1 GAGFIGSNLAD
12 ELISQGHEV
21 RILDDLS
28 TGFAENLPADALFF
42 EGDLCDEELVAE
54 AMDGVEVVFH
64 QGARGSVAKSV
75 ETPLITDRINIG
87 GTLTVLEAARR
98 AGVRRLVAAS
108 SSSVY
113 GGVAPRPT
121 VETSPLTPKSPYA
134 VTKMTGEHYLRVY
147 WELFGLETVALRYFN
162 VYGPRQDPSSAYAA
176 VIPKFI
182 DALRSG
188 EQPIVHGDGGQ
199 SRDFAFV
206 SDVVAANLAAASA
219 PADRCAGKAYN
230 VAGGSERSLLEM
242 LDILSDILEVQVEP
256 IHTETRAGDVRHSF
270 ADTSAAR
277 DDLGYHARYIFEG
290 AFGGVCSTPKWLD
303 IGAMLPFISRRLHF
317 LARRVHL

>member
-1 GAGFIGSNLAD
+1 MLTLVTGGAGFIGSNLAD
-12 ELISQGHEV
+12 ELIAQGHEV

-64 QGARGSVAKSV
+64 QGARGSVAKSL
-75 ETPLITDRINIG
+75 ETPLVTDLSNVH
-87 GTLTVLEAARR
+87 GTLTVLEAARH
-98 AGVRRLVAAS
+98 AGVRRVVAAS
-108 SSSVY
+108 SSSIY

-121 VETSPLTPKSPYA
+121 RESEPLTPRSPYA

-162 VYGPRQDPSSAYAA
+162 VYGPRQDPESAYAA

-182 DALRSG
+182 AALRAG
-188 EQPIVHGDGGQ
+188 EAPVVHGDGGQ
-199 SRDFAFV
+199 SRDFAFID
-206 SDVVAANLAAASA
+206 DVVAANLAAASA
-219 PADRCAGKAYN
+219 PAERCAGNAYN

-242 LDILSDILEVQVEP
+242 LEILGGILEVSIDPVHVDP
-256 IHTETRAGDVRHSF
+256 RAGDVRHSF
-270 ADTSAAR
+270 ADTSAALA
-277 DDLGYHARYIFEG
+277 DLGWSPTLDFAEG
-290 AFGGVCSTPKWLD
+290 L
-303 IGAMLPFISRRLHF
+303 RRTVDWF
-317 LARRVHL
+317 S

>member
-1 GAGFIGSNLAD
+1 MLTLVTGGAGFIGSNLAD
-12 ELISQGHEV
+12 ELIAQGHEV

-42 EGDLCDEELVAE
+42 EGDIGDEELVAE

-75 ETPLITDRINIG
+75 ETPLITDLSNVH

-98 AGVRRLVAAS
+98 AGVRRVVAAS

-121 VETSPLTPKSPYA
+121 VESAPLTPKSPYA
-134 VTKMTGEHYLRVY
+134 VSKMAGEHYQRVY

-182 DALRSG
+182 AALRA
-188 EQPIVHGDGGQ
+188 EEAPIVHGDGGQ
-199 SRDFAFV
+199 SRDFAFI
-206 SDVVAANLAAASA
+206 SDVVACNIAASTA
-219 PADRCAGKAYN
+219 PAERCAGKAYN
-230 VAGGSERSLLEM
+230 VAGGSERSLL
-242 LDILSDILEVQVEP
+242 DILEILSEILGVDVEP
-256 IHTETRAGDVRHSF
+256 THTEPRAGDVRHSF
-270 ADTSAAR
+270 ADTSAAQA
-277 DDLGYHARYIFEG
+277 DLGWAPAVDFADGLRATVDWF
-290 AFGGVCSTPKWLD
+290 A
-303 IGAMLPFISRRLHF
+303 
-317 LARRVHL
+317 

>member
-1 GAGFIGSNLAD
+1 MLTLVTGGAGFIGSNVAD
-12 ELISQGHEV
+12 ELIAQGHEV

-64 QGARGSVAKSV
+64 QGARGSVAKSL
-75 ETPLITDRINIG
+75 ETPLITDLSNVH

-98 AGVRRLVAAS
+98 AGVRRVVAAS
-108 SSSVY
+108 SSSIY

-121 VETSPLTPKSPYA
+121 RETEPLTPKSPYA
-134 VTKMTGEHYLRVY
+134 VTKMAGEHYLRVY

-162 VYGPRQDPSSAYAA
+162 VYGPRQDPGSAYAA

-182 DALRSG
+182 AALRAG
-188 EQPIVHGDGGQ
+188 EAPVVHGDGGQ

-206 SDVVAANLAAASA
+206 GDVVAANLAAASA

-230 VAGGSERSLLEM
+230 IAGGSERSLLEM
-242 LDILSDILEVQVEP
+242 LDILGGILGVSIPPTHVEP
-256 IHTETRAGDVRHSF
+256 RAGDVRHSF
-270 ADTSAAR
+270 ADTSAAQA
-277 DDLGYHARYIFEG
+277 DLGWAPTVEFPDG
-290 AFGGVCSTPKWLD
+290 L
-303 IGAMLPFISRRLHF
+303 RRTADWF
-317 LARRVHL
+317 T

>member
-1 GAGFIGSNLAD
+1 MLTLVTGGAGFIGSNLAD
-12 ELISQGHEV
+12 ELIAQGHEV

-28 TGFAENLPADALFF
+28 TGFAENLPPDALFF
-42 EGDLCDEELVAE
+42 EGDIGDEDLVAE

-75 ETPLITDRINIG
+75 EAPLATDLTNVH

-98 AGVRRLVAAS
+98 AGVRRIVAAS

-121 VETSPLTPKSPYA
+121 AETEPLTPKSPYA
-134 VTKMTGEHYLRVY
+134 VSKMAGEHYLRVY
-147 WELFGLETVALRYFN
+147 WELFGLETIALRYFN
-162 VYGPRQDPSSAYAA
+162 VFGPRQDPNSAYAA

-182 DALRSG
+182 AALRSG
-188 EQPIVHGDGGQ
+188 EPPVVHGDGGQ
-199 SRDFAFV
+199 SRDFAFI
-206 SDVVAANLAAASA
+206 SDVVACNIAAATA

-230 VAGGSERSLLEM
+230 VAGGSERSLLE
-242 LDILSDILEVQVEP
+242 ILEILGDVLEVPVEP
-256 IHTETRAGDVRHSF
+256 THTEPRPGDVRHSF

-277 DDLGYHARYIFEG
+277 ADLGWSPQVDFPEG
-290 AFGGVCSTPKWLD
+290 L
-303 IGAMLPFISRRLHF
+303 RRTVGWF
-317 LARRVHL
+317 S